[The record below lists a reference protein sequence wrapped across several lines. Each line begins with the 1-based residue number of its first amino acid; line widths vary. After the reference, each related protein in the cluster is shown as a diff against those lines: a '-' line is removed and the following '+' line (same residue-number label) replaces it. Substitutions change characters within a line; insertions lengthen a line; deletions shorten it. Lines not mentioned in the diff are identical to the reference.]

1 MELSVNMLYNSHWL
15 LFLKCK
21 HYYKRTNKCSKA
33 ELKKCSMAL
42 CESIEDYLADHPH
55 ADKQDVQ
62 DLFFESLPYWD
73 TRIFYAKR
81 IIIAFL
87 CCLVLSILCFTLANK
102 FLPRETSYDSVPTYY
117 EK

>member
-1 MELSVNMLYNSHWL
+1 MAIIFKVINTITKEQINVPRQNS
-15 LFLKCK
+15 
-21 HYYKRTNKCSKA
+21 
-33 ELKKCSMAL
+33 KKCSMTL

-62 DLFFESLPYWD
+62 DLFFESLPYWN

-87 CCLVLSILCFTLANK
+87 CCLVLSILCFALANK
-102 FLPRETSYDSVPTYY
+102 FLPRDTSYDSVPTYY